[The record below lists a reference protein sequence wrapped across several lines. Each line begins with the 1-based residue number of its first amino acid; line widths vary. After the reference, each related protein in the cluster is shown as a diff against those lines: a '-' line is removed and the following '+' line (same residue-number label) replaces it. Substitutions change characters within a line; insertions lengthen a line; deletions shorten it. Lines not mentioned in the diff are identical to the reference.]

1 MGVAVA
7 IRPSQRPE
15 LNSTGLCLTAAGMML
30 PSLVDSEV
38 DHGVLWLSWGGHIQS
53 RVAKVSGNI

>member
-1 MGVAVA
+1 
-7 IRPSQRPE
+7 
-15 LNSTGLCLTAAGMML
+15 MML